1 MSSEKVGTTY
11 KAHAF
16 RDLKKKKRERRKIEL
31 LSPPGF

>member
-16 RDLKKKKRERRKIEL
+16 RDFKKKKKKEL